1 MAYTTARSLRAY
13 KDISSSADDALLTDL
28 IAAAQ
33 KMIDMHCRRTFES
46 DTDATRYFDY
56 SAEYIEDNTLW
67 LDEDLCEIT
76 TVTNGDSVVV
86 ASGERTTY
94 PRNSTPYF
102 GIRLLSD
109 SGVTWTYS
117 DEWMDAIS
125 VVGKWAYSTT
135 APNDI
140 VQACTRL
147 AAFLYAQRDAALFD
161 VTAIEAGT
169 VLTPVGIPVDVKAIL
184 KPYIRHDGQ

>member
-1 MAYTTARSLRAY
+1 MSYTDALSLRTY

-46 DTDATRYFDY
+46 DTDGTRYFDY
-56 SAEYIEDNTLW
+56 SSEYIEGNTLW
-67 LDEDLCEIT
+67 LDEDLASIT
-76 TVTNGDSVVV
+76 SVTNGDGVVV
-86 ASGERTTY
+86 AANERTTT
-94 PRNSTPYF
+94 PRNSTPYA

-117 DEWMDAIS
+117 DEWMDAIT

-135 APNDI
+135 APDDI
-140 VQACTRL
+140 KQACTRL

-169 VLTPVGIPVDVKAIL
+169 VLTPVGIPVDVKVIL
-184 KPYIRHDGQ
+184 KPYVVP